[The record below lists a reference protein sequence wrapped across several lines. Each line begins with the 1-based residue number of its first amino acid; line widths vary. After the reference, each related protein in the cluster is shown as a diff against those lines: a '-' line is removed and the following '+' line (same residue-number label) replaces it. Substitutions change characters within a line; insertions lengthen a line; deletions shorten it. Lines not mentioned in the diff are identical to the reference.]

1 MPSLW
6 MLLAAVLFATMG
18 VCVKFASE
26 HFHALDI
33 VFYRGLVGVVVLGVV
48 MRQQRVTLRSPVPM
62 MHFWRSLVGVVSLV
76 GWFYSIGQLPLA
88 TAVTLNYTSSV
99 WIATFLLGGAVLF
112 NQRSLSST
120 QTPLMFTIVLGFV
133 GVALVLRP
141 TLSAGQLVGGMVG
154 LLSGMFAALAYL
166 QVASL
171 ARTGEPDSR
180 TVWYFSLGS
189 VLAGGLGML
198 VLGGTAWSG
207 WHALWL
213 LPIGLLALGGQL
225 CMTRAYASGATLVV
239 ANLQYTGIVFASL
252 YGVWIFGDR
261 IDALAVLGIGLIIVS
276 GVVATALRA
285 RAIPKAPA
293 EEH

>member
-6 MLLAAVLFATMG
+6 MLLAAVLFASMG

-48 MRQQRVTLRSPVPM
+48 MRQQRVALRSPVPM

-76 GWFYSIGQLPLA
+76 GWFYAIGELPLA

-99 WIATFLLGGAVLF
+99 WIATFLLGGSVLF
-112 NQRSLSST
+112 NHRSLSGT
-120 QTPLMFTIVLGFV
+120 QTPLMLAIVLGFV

-141 TLSAGQLVGGMVG
+141 TLSAGQALGGMVG

-171 ARTGEPDSR
+171 ARAGEPDSR

-189 VLAGGLGML
+189 VLVGGLGMG
-198 VLGGTAWSG
+198 VMGGTAWSG
-207 WHALWL
+207 WQGVWL

-261 IDALAVLGIGLIIVS
+261 IDVLAGLGIGFIIVS

>member
-1 MPSLW
+1 MAALW
-6 MLLAAVLFATMG
+6 MLLAAFLFATMG
-18 VCVKFASE
+18 VCVKFASA
-26 HFHALDI
+26 HFHAFDI
-33 VFYRGLVGVVVLGVV
+33 VFYRGLIGVAVLGVV
-48 MRQQRVTLRSPVPM
+48 MHLQGTALRSPVPM
-62 MHFWRSLVGVVSLV
+62 MHAWRSMVGVVSLI
-76 GWFYSIGQLPLA
+76 GWFYSIGELPLA
-88 TAVTLNYTSSV
+88 TAVTLNYMSSV
-99 WIATFLLGGAVLF
+99 WIATFLLGGAVLL
-112 NQRSLSST
+112 NQRANGT
-120 QTPLMFTIVLGFV
+120 EQTTLMMSNVMGFV

-141 TLSAGQLVGGMVG
+141 TLSAGQAMGGVVG
-154 LLSGMFAALAYL
+154 LLSGMVAALAYL

-171 ARTGEPDSR
+171 ARAGEPDSR

-198 VLGGTAWSG
+198 VMGASAWSG

-252 YGVWIFGDR
+252 YGVWFFDDR
-261 IDALAVLGIGLIIVS
+261 IDALAGLGIGLIIVS
-276 GVVATALRA
+276 GVLATMLRK
-285 RAIPKAPA
+285 RAIPNAPD

>member
-48 MRQQRVTLRSPVPM
+48 MGQQRVAFRSPVPM

-171 ARTGEPDSR
+171 ARAGEPDSR

-189 VLAGGLGML
+189 VLVGGLGMV

-207 WHALWL
+207 WQGVWL

-239 ANLQYTGIVFASL
+239 ANLQYTGIIFASL

-261 IDALAVLGIGLIIVS
+261 IDALAGLGIGLIIVS

>member
-1 MPSLW
+1 MAALW
-6 MLLAAVLFATMG
+6 MLLAAFLFATMG
-18 VCVKFASE
+18 VCVKFASA
-26 HFHALDI
+26 HFHAFDI
-33 VFYRGLVGVVVLGVV
+33 VCYRGLIGVMVLGVV
-48 MRQQRVTLRSPVPM
+48 MRQQGTALRSPVPM
-62 MHFWRSLVGVVSLV
+62 MHFWRSLVGVVSLI
-76 GWFYSIGQLPLA
+76 GWFYSIGELPLA
-88 TAVTLNYTSSV
+88 TAVTLNYMSSV
-99 WIATFLLGGAVLF
+99 WIATFLLGGAILL
-112 NQRSLSST
+112 NQRAISSS
-120 QTPLMFTIVLGFV
+120 QTPLMLTIVLGFV

-141 TLSAGQLVGGMVG
+141 TLSAGQAMGGVVG
-154 LLSGMFAALAYL
+154 LFSGMFAALAYL

-171 ARTGEPDSR
+171 ARAGEPDSR

-198 VLGGTAWSG
+198 VMGGTAWSG

-252 YGVWIFGDR
+252 YGVWIFGDH
-261 IDALAVLGIGLIIVS
+261 IDALAGLGIGLIIAS

-285 RAIPKAPA
+285 RAIPQAPA

>member
-1 MPSLW
+1 

-33 VFYRGLVGVVVLGVV
+33 VFYRGLVGVVVLGLV
-48 MRQQRVTLRSPVPM
+48 MKQQRVALRSPVPM

-171 ARTGEPDSR
+171 ARAGEPDSR

-189 VLAGGLGML
+189 VLVGGLGML
-198 VLGGTAWSG
+198 VVGGTAWSG
-207 WHALWL
+207 WQGVWL

>member
-33 VFYRGLVGVVVLGVV
+33 VFYRGLVGVVVLGLV
-48 MRQQRVTLRSPVPM
+48 MKQQRVAFRSPVPM

-207 WHALWL
+207 WHTLWL

-261 IDALAVLGIGLIIVS
+261 IDAFAVLGIGLIIVS

>member
-33 VFYRGLVGVVVLGVV
+33 VFYRGLVGVVVLGLV
-48 MRQQRVTLRSPVPM
+48 MKQQRVAFRSPVPM

-141 TLSAGQLVGGMVG
+141 TLSAGQLLGGMVG

-207 WHALWL
+207 WHTLWL

-261 IDALAVLGIGLIIVS
+261 IDAFAVLGIGLIIVS

>member
-1 MPSLW
+1 

-48 MRQQRVTLRSPVPM
+48 MRHQRVAFRSPVPM
-62 MHFWRSLVGVVSLV
+62 MHFWRSLVGVVSMV
-76 GWFYSIGQLPLA
+76 GWLYSIGQLPLA

-171 ARTGEPDSR
+171 ARAGEPDSR

-189 VLAGGLGML
+189 VLVGGLGMVVVGGSGNNL
-198 VLGGTAWSG
+198 GAVLGGFLIWFCWVQVEPLG
-207 WHALWL
+207 LWL
-213 LPIGLLALGGQL
+213 MSLVTAGLPEG
-225 CMTRAYASGATLVV
+225 S
-239 ANLQYTGIVFASL
+239 
-252 YGVWIFGDR
+252 
-261 IDALAVLGIGLIIVS
+261 
-276 GVVATALRA
+276 ALRA
-285 RAIPKAPA
+285 HLMEGAAHMRLLTMGVILLLVLRFSPRGLLP
-293 EEH
+293 ER

>member
-33 VFYRGLVGVVVLGVV
+33 VFYRGLVGVVVLGMV
-48 MRQQRVTLRSPVPM
+48 MRQQGTPLRSPVPM

-154 LLSGMFAALAYL
+154 LFSGMFAALAYL

-171 ARTGEPDSR
+171 ARAGEPDSR

-189 VLAGGLGML
+189 VLVGGLGMG
-198 VLGGTAWSG
+198 VVGGTAWNG
-207 WHALWL
+207 WQGVWL

-252 YGVWIFGDR
+252 YGVLIFDDH
-261 IDALAVLGIGLIIVS
+261 IDALAGLGIGLIIVS

>member
-1 MPSLW
+1 
-6 MLLAAVLFATMG
+6 
-18 VCVKFASE
+18 
-26 HFHALDI
+26 
-33 VFYRGLVGVVVLGVV
+33 
-48 MRQQRVTLRSPVPM
+48 
-62 MHFWRSLVGVVSLV
+62 
-76 GWFYSIGQLPLA
+76 
-88 TAVTLNYTSSV
+88 
-99 WIATFLLGGAVLF
+99 
-112 NQRSLSST
+112 
-120 QTPLMFTIVLGFV
+120 
-133 GVALVLRP
+133 VLRP
-141 TLSAGQLVGGMVG
+141 TLSSGQLVGGVVG

-189 VLAGGLGML
+189 MLAGGLGMW

-207 WHALWL
+207 WHTLWL

-252 YGVWIFGDR
+252 YGVWIFGDH
-261 IDALAVLGIGLIIVS
+261 IDALAGLGIGLIIVS

>member
-33 VFYRGLVGVVVLGVV
+33 VFYRGLVGVVVLGLV
-48 MRQQRVTLRSPVPM
+48 MKQQRVAFRSPVPM

-207 WHALWL
+207 WHTLWL

-261 IDALAVLGIGLIIVS
+261 IDAFAVLGIGLIIAS

>member
-6 MLLAAVLFATMG
+6 MLLAAALFATMG

-48 MRQQRVTLRSPVPM
+48 MRQQRVALRSPVPM

-154 LLSGMFAALAYL
+154 LLSGMLAALAYL

-171 ARTGEPDSR
+171 ARAGEPDSR
-180 TVWYFSLGS
+180 TVWYFSLGA
-189 VLAGGLGML
+189 VLVGGLGML
-198 VLGGTAWSG
+198 VVGGTAWSG
-207 WHALWL
+207 WQGVWL

-239 ANLQYTGIVFASL
+239 ANLQYTGIIFASL

-261 IDALAVLGIGLIIVS
+261 IDALAGLGIGLIIVS

>member
-1 MPSLW
+1 MAALW
-6 MLLAAVLFATMG
+6 MLLAAVFFASMG
-18 VCVKFASE
+18 VCVKFASA
-26 HFHALDI
+26 HFNALDI

-48 MRQQRVTLRSPVPM
+48 MRQQGTALRTPVPM

-76 GWFYSIGQLPLA
+76 GWFYAIGELPLA
-88 TAVTLNYTSSV
+88 TAVTLNYTSSM

-112 NQRSLSST
+112 NQRSLSSA

-141 TLSAGQLVGGMVG
+141 TLSAGQALGGMVG

-171 ARTGEPDSR
+171 ARAGEPDSR

-189 VLAGGLGML
+189 VLVGGLGML
-198 VLGGTAWSG
+198 IVGGTAWSG
-207 WHALWL
+207 WQGVWL

-252 YGVWIFGDR
+252 YGVWIFGDH
-261 IDALAVLGIGLIIVS
+261 IDALAGLGIGLIIVS
-276 GVVATALRA
+276 GVLATALRK
-285 RAIPKAPA
+285 RAIPQAPA

>member
-141 TLSAGQLVGGMVG
+141 TLSAGQLVGGVVG

-261 IDALAVLGIGLIIVS
+261 IDAIAVLGIGLIIVS
-276 GVVATALRA
+276 GVVATVLRA

>member
-33 VFYRGLVGVVVLGVV
+33 VFYRGLVGVVVLGLV
-48 MRQQRVTLRSPVPM
+48 MKQQRVAFRSPVPM

-112 NQRSLSST
+112 NQRSLSSS
-120 QTPLMFTIVLGFV
+120 QIPLMFTIVLGFV

-141 TLSAGQLVGGMVG
+141 TLSAGQLVGGVVG

-198 VLGGTAWSG
+198 LLGGTAWSG

>member
-1 MPSLW
+1 

-48 MRQQRVTLRSPVPM
+48 MRQQRVSLRSPVPM

-141 TLSAGQLVGGMVG
+141 TLSAGQLVGGVVG

-171 ARTGEPDSR
+171 ARAGEPDSR

-189 VLAGGLGML
+189 VLVGGLGM
-198 VLGGTAWSG
+198 VVMGGTAWSG
-207 WHALWL
+207 WQGVWL

-239 ANLQYTGIVFASL
+239 ANLQYTGIIFASL
-252 YGVWIFGDR
+252 YGVWIFGDH

>member
-76 GWFYSIGQLPLA
+76 GWFYSIGQLPLT

-112 NQRSLSST
+112 NQRSHGT
-120 QTPLMFTIVLGFV
+120 NQTPLMLTIILGFV

-154 LLSGMFAALAYL
+154 LLSGMLAALAYL

-171 ARTGEPDSR
+171 ARAGEPDSR
-180 TVWYFSLGS
+180 TVWYFSLGA
-189 VLAGGLGML
+189 VLVGGLGML
-198 VLGGTAWSG
+198 VVGGTAWSG
-207 WHALWL
+207 WQGVWL

-239 ANLQYTGIVFASL
+239 ANLQYTGIIFASL
-252 YGVWIFGDR
+252 YGVWIFGDH
-261 IDALAVLGIGLIIVS
+261 IDALAGLGIGLIIVS

>member
-33 VFYRGLVGVVVLGVV
+33 VFYRGLVGVVVLGLV
-48 MRQQRVTLRSPVPM
+48 MKQQRVAFRSPVPM

-207 WHALWL
+207 WHTLWL

>member
-1 MPSLW
+1 

-33 VFYRGLVGVVVLGVV
+33 VFYRGLVGVVVLGLV
-48 MRQQRVTLRSPVPM
+48 MKQQRVALRSPVPM

>member
-1 MPSLW
+1 
-6 MLLAAVLFATMG
+6 LAAVLFATMG

-48 MRQQRVTLRSPVPM
+48 MGQQRVAFRSPVPM

-171 ARTGEPDSR
+171 ARAGEPDSR

-189 VLAGGLGML
+189 VLVGGLGM
-198 VLGGTAWSG
+198 VVVGGTAWSG
-207 WHALWL
+207 WQGVWL

-239 ANLQYTGIVFASL
+239 ANLQYTGIIFASL

-261 IDALAVLGIGLIIVS
+261 IDALAGLGIGLIIVS

>member
-1 MPSLW
+1 

-48 MRQQRVTLRSPVPM
+48 MRQQRVAFRSPVPM

-171 ARTGEPDSR
+171 ARAGEPDSR

-189 VLAGGLGML
+189 VLVGGLGM
-198 VLGGTAWSG
+198 VVVGGSAWSG
-207 WHALWL
+207 WQGVWL

-239 ANLQYTGIVFASL
+239 ANLQYTGIIFASL

-261 IDALAVLGIGLIIVS
+261 IDALAGLGIGLIIVS

-293 EEH
+293 EDH

>member
-33 VFYRGLVGVVVLGVV
+33 VFYRGLVGVVVLGLV
-48 MRQQRVTLRSPVPM
+48 MKQQRVALRSPVPM

-171 ARTGEPDSR
+171 ARAGEPDSR

-189 VLAGGLGML
+189 VLVGGLGML
-198 VLGGTAWSG
+198 VVGGTAWSG
-207 WHALWL
+207 WQGVWL

>member
-1 MPSLW
+1 
-6 MLLAAVLFATMG
+6 MLLAAFLFATMG
-18 VCVKFASE
+18 VCVKFASA
-26 HFHALDI
+26 HFHAFDI
-33 VFYRGLVGVVVLGVV
+33 VFYRGLIGVLVLGVV
-48 MRQQRVTLRSPVPM
+48 MRHQGTALRSPVPM
-62 MHFWRSLVGVVSLV
+62 MHAWRSAVGVVSLI
-76 GWFYSIGQLPLA
+76 GWFYSIGELPLA
-88 TAVTLNYTSSV
+88 TAVTLNYMSSV

-112 NQRSLSST
+112 NQRSLSSS

-141 TLSAGQLVGGMVG
+141 TLSAGQLVGGVVG

-261 IDALAVLGIGLIIVS
+261 IDAIAVLGIGLIIVS

>member
-276 GVVATALRA
+276 GVGATALRA

>member
-1 MPSLW
+1 

-33 VFYRGLVGVVVLGVV
+33 VFYRGLVGVVVLGLV
-48 MRQQRVTLRSPVPM
+48 MKQQRVAFRSPVPM

>member
-33 VFYRGLVGVVVLGVV
+33 VFYRGLVGVVVLVVV
-48 MRQQRVTLRSPVPM
+48 MRQQRVALRSPVPM

-112 NQRSLSST
+112 NQRSHSST
-120 QTPLMFTIVLGFV
+120 QTPLMLTIVLGFV

-171 ARTGEPDSR
+171 ARAGEPDSR

-189 VLAGGLGML
+189 VLVGGLGML
-198 VLGGTAWSG
+198 VVGGTAWSG
-207 WHALWL
+207 WQGVWL

-239 ANLQYTGIVFASL
+239 ANLQYTGIIFASL
-252 YGVWIFGDR
+252 YGVWIFGDH
-261 IDALAVLGIGLIIVS
+261 IDALAGLGIGLIIVS

>member
-48 MRQQRVTLRSPVPM
+48 MGQQRVAFRSPVPM

-171 ARTGEPDSR
+171 ARAGEPDSR

-189 VLAGGLGML
+189 VLVGGLGMV
-198 VLGGTAWSG
+198 VLGGTAWNG
-207 WHALWL
+207 WQGVWL

-239 ANLQYTGIVFASL
+239 ANLQYTGIIFASL

-261 IDALAVLGIGLIIVS
+261 IDALAGLGIGLIIVS

>member
-26 HFHALDI
+26 YFHALDI
-33 VFYRGLVGVVVLGVV
+33 VFYRGLVGVVVLGLV
-48 MRQQRVTLRSPVPM
+48 MKQQRVAFRSPVPM

-180 TVWYFSLGS
+180 TVWYFSLCS

-207 WHALWL
+207 WHTLWL

-261 IDALAVLGIGLIIVS
+261 IDAFAVLGIGLIIVS

>member
-33 VFYRGLVGVVVLGVV
+33 VFYRGLVGVVVLGLV
-48 MRQQRVTLRSPVPM
+48 MKQQRVALRSPVPM

-112 NQRSLSST
+112 NQRSLSSS

-141 TLSAGQLVGGMVG
+141 TLSAGQLVGGVVG

-198 VLGGTAWSG
+198 LLGGTAWSG

>member
-1 MPSLW
+1 MAALW
-6 MLLAAVLFATMG
+6 MLLAAVFFATMG

-48 MRQQRVTLRSPVPM
+48 MRQQGTALRSPVPM

-76 GWFYSIGQLPLA
+76 GWFYAIGELPLA
-88 TAVTLNYTSSV
+88 TAVTLNYTSSM

-112 NQRSLSST
+112 NQRPLSNA
-120 QTPLMFTIVLGFV
+120 QTPLMLTIVLGFV

-141 TLSAGQLVGGMVG
+141 TLSAGQALGGMVG

-171 ARTGEPDSR
+171 ARVGEPDSR

-189 VLAGGLGML
+189 MLVGGLGMG
-198 VLGGTAWSG
+198 VVGGTAWNG

-252 YGVWIFGDR
+252 FGVWIFGDR
-261 IDALAVLGIGLIIVS
+261 IDALAGLGIGLIIVS

>member
-48 MRQQRVTLRSPVPM
+48 MRQQRVALRSPVPM

-154 LLSGMFAALAYL
+154 LLSGMLAALAYL

-171 ARTGEPDSR
+171 ARAGEPDSR
-180 TVWYFSLGS
+180 TVWYFSLGA
-189 VLAGGLGML
+189 VLVGGLGML
-198 VLGGTAWSG
+198 VVGGTAWSG
-207 WHALWL
+207 WQGVWL

-239 ANLQYTGIVFASL
+239 ANLQYTGIIFASL
-252 YGVWIFGDR
+252 YGVWIFGDH
-261 IDALAVLGIGLIIVS
+261 IDAPAVLGIGLIIVS

>member
-48 MRQQRVTLRSPVPM
+48 MRQQRVALRSPVPM

-171 ARTGEPDSR
+171 ARAGEPDSR

-189 VLAGGLGML
+189 VLVGGLGM
-198 VLGGTAWSG
+198 VVVGGTAWSG
-207 WHALWL
+207 WQGVWL

-239 ANLQYTGIVFASL
+239 ANLQYTGIIFASL

-261 IDALAVLGIGLIIVS
+261 IDALAGLGIGLIIVS

>member
-1 MPSLW
+1 

-48 MRQQRVTLRSPVPM
+48 MGQQRVAFRSPVPM

-171 ARTGEPDSR
+171 ARAGEPDSR

-189 VLAGGLGML
+189 VLVGGLGMV

-207 WHALWL
+207 WQGVWL

-239 ANLQYTGIVFASL
+239 ANLQYTGIIFASL

-261 IDALAVLGIGLIIVS
+261 IDALAGLGIGLIIVS

>member
-33 VFYRGLVGVVVLGVV
+33 VFYRGLVGVVVLGLV
-48 MRQQRVTLRSPVPM
+48 MKQQRVALRSPVPM

-171 ARTGEPDSR
+171 ARAGEPDSR

-189 VLAGGLGML
+189 VLVGGLGML
-198 VLGGTAWSG
+198 VVGGTAWSG
-207 WHALWL
+207 WQGVWL

-239 ANLQYTGIVFASL
+239 ANLQYTGIIFASL

>member
-1 MPSLW
+1 
-6 MLLAAVLFATMG
+6 MG

-48 MRQQRVTLRSPVPM
+48 MGQQRVAFRSPVPM

-171 ARTGEPDSR
+171 ARAGEPDSR

-189 VLAGGLGML
+189 VLVGGLGM
-198 VLGGTAWSG
+198 VVVGGTAWSG
-207 WHALWL
+207 WQGVWL

-239 ANLQYTGIVFASL
+239 ANLQYTGIIFASL

-261 IDALAVLGIGLIIVS
+261 IDALAGLGIGLIIVS

>member
-48 MRQQRVTLRSPVPM
+48 MRQQRVALRSPVPM

-112 NQRSLSST
+112 NQRSHSSN
-120 QTPLMFTIVLGFV
+120 QTPLMLTIVLGFV

-171 ARTGEPDSR
+171 ARAGEPDSR

-189 VLAGGLGML
+189 VLVGGLGML
-198 VLGGTAWSG
+198 VVGGTAWSG
-207 WHALWL
+207 WQGVWL

-239 ANLQYTGIVFASL
+239 ANLQYTGIIFASL
-252 YGVWIFGDR
+252 YGVWIFGDH
-261 IDALAVLGIGLIIVS
+261 IDALAGLGIGLIIVS